1 MKQTAK
7 EKSWNK
13 SRNGALKMCL
23 NAPYRA
29 SNIPG
34 RLRCGNGLKD
44 APLHERDRVDV
55 YSADLC
61 RNS

>member
-1 MKQTAK
+1 MKETAK

-23 NAPYRA
+23 NVPYRA
-29 SNIPG
+29 SNIPE
-34 RLRCGNGLKD
+34 RLRRGNGLKD
-44 APLHERDRVDV
+44 APLRERDHV
-55 YSADLC
+55 YVYTADPC